1 MAIKKLYDKVYLRED
16 LGCYETI
23 EFAHSLGFESR
34 MSDLDDEVW
43 ADEID
48 GMEGNAIDYLN
59 NLNIHTHDQLIDEI
73 TMEVK

>member
-34 MSDLDDEVW
+34 MNDLDDDVW